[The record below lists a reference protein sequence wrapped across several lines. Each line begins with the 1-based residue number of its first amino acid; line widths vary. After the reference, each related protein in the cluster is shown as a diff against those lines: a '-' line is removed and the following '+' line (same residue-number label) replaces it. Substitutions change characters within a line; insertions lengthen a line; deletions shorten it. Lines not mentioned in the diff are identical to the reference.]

1 LNELDNA
8 DAVDADLA
16 TIAVDAGSALDKL
29 ADLVDANV
37 VRQAV
42 SVSVAVDRG
51 TFFVLAVCWRACWA
65 VRSDKTLGVVEALV
79 ALAVRSWST
88 IGKVLAV
95 GVSGA
100 SDIIALVVSAESRRR
115 WPATVLVGSALLF
128 LALITDAEAF
138 AISAFR
144 NVGCARSVSDAFWL
158 VAFVHCFVAKLI
170 RLAMA
175 IVCAFDVDT
184 FLLDALV
191 SFKTSVLEEVRAMC
205 VISTLLWNTF
215 GRFAK

>member
-1 LNELDNA
+1 MNELDDA

-42 SVSVAVDRG
+42 SVSVAVDRD

-79 ALAVRSWST
+79 VLAVRSWST
-88 IGKVLAV
+88 LGKVLAV

-100 SDIIALVVSAESRRR
+100 SDSIAFVVSAESRRR
-115 WPATVLVGSALLF
+115 WPATVLVVSAHLF

-205 VISTLLWNTF
+205 VISTFLWNTF

>member
-1 LNELDNA
+1 MFRLQSTLN
-8 DAVDADLA
+8 
-16 TIAVDAGSALDKL
+16 II
-29 ADLVDANV
+29 
-37 VRQAV
+37 VRNCRRKMI
-42 SVSVAVDRG
+42 DYRD

-88 IGKVLAV
+88 LGKVLAV

-115 WPATVLVGSALLF
+115 WPATVLVVSALLF

-144 NVGCARSVSDAFWL
+144 NLECVLSQIIFIYFLRWLRKKRVRCILACSIRSLFCRKAHQTRNG
-158 VAFVHCFVAKLI
+158 HCLCI
-170 RLAMA
+170 R
-175 IVCAFDVDT
+175 
-184 FLLDALV
+184 
-191 SFKTSVLEEVRAMC
+191 R
-205 VISTLLWNTF
+205 
-215 GRFAK
+215 

>member
-1 LNELDNA
+1 MNELDDA

-16 TIAVDAGSALDKL
+16 TFAVDAGSALDRL
-29 ADLVDANV
+29 ADLVNANV

-42 SVSVAVDRG
+42 SVSVAVDRD

-65 VRSDKTLGVVEALV
+65 VRSDKTLGVVDARV

-88 IGKVLAV
+88 VGKVLAV

-115 WPATVLVGSALLF
+115 WPATVLVVSALLF

-205 VISTLLWNTF
+205 VISTFLWNTF